1 MLGTIVVLVAFGVVA
16 LLLGLSRWLA
26 RRHWAAAGN
35 VAIALLLLFIAHR
48 YWPAAEHLR
57 TYEDLPAN
65 AMIAQVYCERTGPR
79 AYRVMLTR
87 LPGGRMQVYEMAG
100 EEWRIDART
109 LVWRGRAAQLGLRP
123 GYRLDRLSARYLSS
137 QAGRGTDPAAAPLPP
152 PAGFDLSDADEP
164 GEDVWAQARTATRWE
179 DSIDADHAYGPWRRL
194 AEGARYDVWMTR
206 DPRTARIAI
215 DARPGNEAA
224 SKAML
229 YTRDNNK
236 VRTQG

>member
-1 MLGTIVVLVAFGVVA
+1 VLGAIVVLVAFGLVA

-35 VAIALLLLFIAHR
+35 VAIALLLLFVAHR
-48 YWPAAEHLR
+48 YWPAAMHLR

-79 AYRVMLTR
+79 AWRVTLTR
-87 LPGGRMQVYEMAG
+87 LPDGRMQVFEMSG
-100 EEWRIDART
+100 DEWRIDART
-109 LVWRGRAAQLGLRP
+109 LVWKGRAAQLGLRS
-123 GYRLDRLSARYLSS
+123 GYRLDRLSARYLKSEPV
-137 QAGRGTDPAAAPLPP
+137 AGADPALPTPP

-164 GEDVWAQARTATRWE
+164 GEDIWAQARTGTRWGNA
-179 DSIDADHAYGPWRRL
+179 IDASHAYGPWRRL
-194 AEGARYDVWMTR
+194 ADGTRYDVWMTR
-206 DPRTARIAI
+206 DRRTGAIAI

-224 SKAML
+224 SQAML
-229 YTRDNNK
+229 YTRAHNN